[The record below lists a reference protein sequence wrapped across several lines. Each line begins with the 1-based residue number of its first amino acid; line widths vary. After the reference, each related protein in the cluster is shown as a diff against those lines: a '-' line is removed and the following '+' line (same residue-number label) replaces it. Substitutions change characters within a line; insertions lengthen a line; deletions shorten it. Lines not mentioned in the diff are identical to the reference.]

1 MLQTLDQ
8 MFTPAPPV
16 VATGRTW
23 ADIPAFLEAEVAA
36 GAPSSSRKR
45 ARRAAK
51 ALLRARRLSP
61 ENAPIRLD
69 WFDRTFPPDG
79 WDHSMSFEH
88 GTWRDYLY
96 RVRPV
101 LERMTGADVEK
112 KAMRDVRDDWSEAG
126 EHLGGLDMFATS
138 AGVQRLIPIR
148 STLTNA
154 ARRGGLGTRDID
166 DARFRD
172 LYEEARGGEKRS
184 MRSASALLA
193 TLWSSE
199 PSTRRW
205 FPHPI
210 TPIEAPGPF
219 RYEVPPQLEAE
230 IEHLVEMA
238 SRKRY
243 IRVKDE
249 YERTSDGTRTTYRTT
264 LNAVTDALIAV
275 GRLRRD
281 ANGLAAVLDDPD
293 ALDEVV
299 GHVVRRVE
307 DGGIVARSATSLMRR
322 LPIILDRNGID
333 SARLREAM
341 SEVDEL
347 REDATKAGMTKRAM
361 GLCRKLIE
369 NRSFRN
375 RFLLAHARPRRVAQD
390 ILDAA
395 EAEERDLTSKET
407 EIVIRHGV
415 VACFCAFEVG
425 GAPVRVSNF
434 LEAPYGVPEAWIWE
448 KGKGF
453 EVAIPGARTKNGE
466 EIRFGM
472 RPTAEKW
479 CDTLFWFLTRVRPLM
494 LKDGQTGEIRP
505 SPWFVP
511 MLSDSARPC
520 PYETFRGWFVK
531 IMRDVVEAPCLPH
544 NYRHGQASL
553 LYHNYPDRIG
563 WIARRLGDTEAT
575 VVLCYAWVHK
585 EKAMAEG
592 QNLISDMINR
602 H

>member
-1 MLQTLDQ
+1 MLHTLDQ
-8 MFTPAPPV
+8 MFAPAPPV

-23 ADIPAFLEAEVAA
+23 VAIPAFLEAEVAA
-36 GAPSSSRKR
+36 GASSSSRDK
-45 ARRAAK
+45 ARSAVRG
-51 ALLRARRLSP
+51 LLRARRLAP
-61 ENAPIRLD
+61 ENAPICLD

-79 WDHSMSFEH
+79 WDHAMSFEH
-88 GTWRDYLY
+88 GTWHDYIY

-101 LERMTGADVEK
+101 LERMTGADVAR
-112 KAMRDVRDDWSEAG
+112 KATRELEDDWSAAG
-126 EHLGGLDMFATS
+126 EHLGGLDMFNNS
-138 AGVQRLIPIR
+138 CGVQRLIPIR

-154 ARRGGLGTRDID
+154 ARREGLRTRDIE

-172 LYEEARGGEKRS
+172 LYEKAGKGEKRS
-184 MRSASALLA
+184 LRSASALLA
-193 TLWSSE
+193 TIWSSE
-199 PSTRRW
+199 PSTRMW

-210 TPIEAPGPF
+210 TPIVAEGPF

-230 IEHLVEMA
+230 IDHLVEMA

-243 IRVKDE
+243 IRVKDAYE
-249 YERTSDGTRTTYRTT
+249 YVSDGTRTNFRTT
-264 LNAVTDALIAV
+264 LNAVTDALIAT

-307 DGGIVARSATSLMRR
+307 KGGIVARSATSLMRR
-322 LPIILDRNGID
+322 LPIILDRNGIA
-333 SARLREAM
+333 SAQIREAM
-341 SEVDEL
+341 NEVDEL
-347 REDATKAGMTKRAM
+347 REDATKAGMSKPAM
-361 GLCRKLIE
+361 RLCRKLIE
-369 NRSFRN
+369 TRSFRN

-395 EAEERDLTSKET
+395 EAEQRDLTTKET
-407 EIVIRHGV
+407 ELVIRHGV

-434 LEAPYGVPEAWIWE
+434 LEMPYGVPEAWIWR
-448 KGKGF
+448 KGNGF
-453 EVAIPGARTKNGE
+453 EVAIPGAHTKNRE
-466 EIRFGM
+466 EIRFAM

-479 CDTLFWFLTRVRPLM
+479 CDTLTWFLTRVRPLM
-494 LKDGQTGEIRP
+494 LKDGKTGEIRS

-520 PYETFRGWFVK
+520 PYETFHGWFVK
-531 IMRDVVEAPCLPH
+531 IMRDVVKAPCLPH

-553 LYHNYPDRIG
+553 LYHNYPDRLG

-575 VVLCYAWVHK
+575 VVLCYAWVHQ

-592 QNLISDMINR
+592 QNLISDLINR
-602 H
+602 N